1 MNKLIR
7 LIGVGS
13 LAVTSFAAAEQ
24 VDENK
29 SQTTEELAPVEVKA
43 GKVDRSLIN
52 QGDVSKS
59 LKQGLSIQDTPASVS
74 VVDQQFIQDMGAKN
88 IQDALL
94 YTSGVYSGNFG
105 FDTRGDW
112 KYVRG
117 LDASDYLDGLRSIYG
132 YYNSVRTNVY
142 SLERIEV
149 LKGPSSSLYG
159 QSELGGLVNGVS
171 KLPKEEQQGEI
182 WAQVGSYDR
191 KQLAADVTGPM
202 TEDGQWLYR
211 VVALKRDSGTQ
222 VDHVDD
228 DGYVLAPSITW
239 KPQAGTEF
247 TVLVNRQENTGQ
259 VSAQFLPSKGTID
272 DAPRGQIPTDTFVG
286 EPGWDRYDRERTEVT
301 LFADQ
306 RLSDNWDLSAVL
318 RHSDTSAETR
328 EHWAAV
334 GSVPDDDGNI
344 VRTIYQVDR
353 ETEVMSFDIRTQG
366 RFNIGVTKHT
376 LTIGVDYQDA
386 LWKEGNYVYGYT
398 AGGIINLYDPVYG
411 NLNEAALANPS
422 DRNDNEIAQV
432 GFYVIDSMEIGK
444 TVVSGALRKDRSK
457 SKTLVVNGDNVES
470 IDDEISG
477 RIGVMYRFDSG
488 IHPYIS
494 YAESFVP
501 NLGNDN
507 NGNSLDPSYGEQR
520 EAGIKYLSRDNDL
533 SLAFAW
539 FDIEEEKRVVLDDVP
554 NSVKQVGATVEGWEL
569 EVKKQWGQA
578 ELLVNYTDLDAK
590 NAETGA
596 RLSSIAE
603 QQASIWG
610 KYDFLNGIR
619 FGLGARYNGDNVG
632 SGGAPVVPSVT
643 LYDAMLGYRT
653 GSWDFGLDA
662 KNLTDET
669 YISWCRYEGAD
680 CGYGERRMI
689 SGNVKYLF

>member
-7 LIGVGS
+7 LLGVGC
-13 LAVTSFAAAEQ
+13 LAVSSIAGAEQ
-24 VDENK
+24 PVDTAA
-29 SQTTEELAPVEVKA
+29 QDREELAPIEVKA
-43 GKVDRSLIN
+43 DKVDRSLIN
-52 QGDVSKS
+52 QGDASLS

-74 VVDQQFIQDMGAKN
+74 VVDQQFIQDTGAKN

-112 KYVRG
+112 KMVRG

-142 SLERIEV
+142 ALEKIEV

-171 KLPKEEQQGEI
+171 KLPQEQQKGEI
-182 WAQVGSYDR
+182 WAQVGSHDR
-191 KQLAADVTGPM
+191 KQLATDVTGPL
-202 TEDGQWLYR
+202 TEDGRWLYR

-228 DGYVLAPSITW
+228 DGYVLAPSLTW
-239 KPQAGTEF
+239 KPRDGTEI
-247 TVLVNRQENTGQ
+247 TVLVNQQENKGQ

-301 LFADQ
+301 LFAEQ
-306 RLSDNWDLSAVL
+306 RLADNWDLSAVL
-318 RHSDTSAETR
+318 RHSDTAAETR
-328 EHWAAV
+328 EHWAAI
-334 GSVPDDDGNI
+334 GSAAAPDDDGN
-344 VRTIYQVDR
+344 VARVIYQVDR
-353 ETEVMSFDIRTQG
+353 ETEVLSFDIRAQG
-366 RFNIGVTKHT
+366 RFAIGSALNT
-376 LTIGVDYQDA
+376 LTIGVDHQDA
-386 LWKEGNYVYGYT
+386 LWKEGNFVYDS
-398 AGGIINLYDPVYG
+398 GGFINLYDPQYG
-411 NLNEAALANPS
+411 NLNEAALANPV
-422 DRNDNEIAQV
+422 DRPDNEIIQT
-432 GFYVIDSMEIGK
+432 GIYIIDSMEIGK
-444 TVVSGALRKDRSK
+444 TVISGALRYDDSK
-457 SKTLVVNGDNVES
+457 STTLVVSGDDKES
-470 IDDEISG
+470 KDDEISG

-501 NLGNDN
+501 NLGTDI
-507 NGNSLDPSYGEQR
+507 NGSLEPSRGEQK
-520 EAGIKYLSRDNDL
+520 EVGVKYLSKANDL
-533 SLAFAW
+533 SVALAW
-539 FDIEEEKRVVLDDVP
+539 FDIEEEERIVPSGQP
-554 NSVKQVGATVEGWEL
+554 NSVQQIGSTVKGWEL

-578 ELLVNYTDLDAK
+578 ELLASYTDLEAEEG
-590 NAETGA
+590 ETGV
-596 RLSSIAE
+596 RLPYVAE
-603 QQASIWG
+603 KQASLWG
-610 KYDFLNGIR
+610 KYDFINGIR
-619 FGLGARYNGDNVG
+619 FGLGARYVGDNVG
-632 SGGAPVVPSVT
+632 WGGSPVVPSVT
-643 LYDAMLGYRT
+643 LYDAMVGYRM
-653 GSWDFGLDA
+653 GKWDFGLDA
-662 KNLTDET
+662 KNLTDEI